1 MDRVIQTFI
10 PGGIGVMLLLSLM
23 LNFRRKFRTS
33 KPESKVFFG
42 MLVVNLFLCI
52 LEPVALWLDG
62 KLFPGAI
69 ALATVINVLL
79 YMANVSF
86 SVLWATYA
94 ELRVGRKK
102 RFPGW
107 LHYLQYLPAAVM
119 FFGSLVN
126 LFIPVFFQITPDN
139 YYIRIGLF
147 PLTYMIT
154 YFYLVWGTVI
164 AYGVAPQMNRYVFLP
179 AATFLTPV
187 VIASV
192 VQYFHYGVSLLW
204 VGTAIGMSS
213 AYVSLLDES
222 SSIDPLSGAFSRH
235 YLNQQLSSLGGAV
248 HPGIAML
255 SGSGERLTAGIMLDI
270 DDFKQINDRNG
281 HLVGDDAIRNVGRI
295 LRRALGPKG
304 TVYRYAGD
312 EFVILMK
319 IKGREDIDSVIQRI
333 HQEAEEFHSIADKPY
348 RISFSIGQTVYIPGE
363 AVADFVKRMDDDMY
377 RDKKQKQLLWSGS
390 TEDFQINPKRNRIL
404 LVDDDFINRE
414 MLKNIFSSQYHFEEA
429 ENGREGLRKIEENA
443 IRLCA
448 ILLDIHMPGMDGL
461 ELLHILHERGITHRI
476 PTFLITANEEDDV
489 ARAAYEMGV
498 MDVIRKPIVPFVI
511 LRRVQSV
518 LELFQ
523 NREALQAIVVGQEKQ
538 LAENAMTIDALSR
551 QTIEALA
558 SAIEF
563 RDVESGDHT
572 NRIYTITRYLLTHT
586 EMGEGFTDDE
596 IESMA
601 IGSIMHDIG
610 KIAISDVILNKPGR
624 LTPEEYESMKQHTV
638 KGAALLEK
646 ISQNQNHPAYRYACD
661 IARSHH
667 ERWDGKG
674 YPDGLKGD
682 EITPWSQVVSIADV
696 YDALIS
702 PRVYKSAYDPD
713 KAVEMIQNG
722 ECGQFNPK
730 LLAGFLACEPE
741 LRRWYQDNGELALP
755 KDKEYT
761 GTIIRENDSPREV
774 VNVLL
779 LMDAV
784 KSVYDMIISVN
795 LSVNRYIMIDYD
807 RFLTRVRNYDGVFD
821 DLIIK
826 AAATIPDSHRQQF
839 INTFSR
845 ESLLR
850 AYHAGQTSAFLEHP
864 QRDDAGEVHMVQ
876 TTVLMMEDSRNGDI
890 LEITLV
896 RYVD

>member
-1 MDRVIQTFI
+1 MDRVIQTCI

-33 KPESKVFFG
+33 KPESKVFFV
-42 MLVVNLFLCI
+42 MLFVNLFLCI
-52 LEPVALWLDG
+52 LEPMSLLLDG
-62 KLFPGAI
+62 KMFPGAV
-69 ALATVINVLL
+69 ALSSVINTLL
-79 YMANVSF
+79 YMASICF

-94 ELRVGRKK
+94 EMRVSRKK
-102 RFPGW
+102 KVSGW
-107 LHYLQYLPAAVM
+107 FHYLQYLPAAIM
-119 FFGSLVN
+119 FIGSFVN
-126 LFIPVFFQITPDN
+126 LFTPVFFEITPDN
-139 YYIRIGLF
+139 HYVRMGLF
-147 PLTYMIT
+147 PMTYLII
-154 YFYLVWGTVI
+154 YFYLIWGTVI
-164 AYGVAPQMNRYVFLP
+164 SYGVAPQVNRYVFLP

-187 VIASV
+187 FIASI
-192 VQYFHYGVSLLW
+192 VQLFHYGVSLLW
-204 VGTAIGMSS
+204 VGTAIGMTS
-213 AYVSLLDES
+213 AYMSLLDES
-222 SSIDPLSGAFSRH
+222 SSIDTLSGAFSRH
-235 YLNQQLSSLGGAV
+235 YLNQQLASLGGSALA
-248 HPGIAML
+248 GIAML
-255 SGSGERLTAGIMLDI
+255 SGGERLTAGIMLDI
-270 DDFKQINDRNG
+270 DDFKQINDQNG
-281 HLVGDDAIRNVGRI
+281 HLVGDDAIRSVGRI
-295 LRRALGPKG
+295 LRRALGSKG

-319 IKGREDIDSVIQRI
+319 IRNRTETDAVIQRI
-333 HQEAEEFHSIADKPY
+333 YEEIEEFHKNADKPY

-377 RDKKQKQLLWSGS
+377 RDKKQKQLLRSGS
-390 TEDFQINPKRNRIL
+390 VEEFQINPKRNRIL

-414 MLKNIFSSQYHFEEA
+414 MLKNIFSSQYRFEEA
-429 ENGREGLRKIEENA
+429 DNGREGLRKIEEGVHG
-443 IRLCA
+443 LCA
-448 ILLDIHMPGMDGL
+448 ILLDINMPEMNGL
-461 ELLHILHERGITHRI
+461 ELLRVLHDRGISNRI
-476 PTFLITANEEDDV
+476 PTFLITANEDVEV
-489 ARAAYEMGV
+489 ARQAYEMGV

-523 NREALQAIVVGQEKQ
+523 NREALQAIVMGQEKQ
-538 LAENAMTIDALSR
+538 LAENAVTIDTLSR

-572 NRIYTITRYLLTHT
+572 NRIYAITRYILTHT
-586 EMGEGFTDDE
+586 DMGAGFTQEE

-624 LTPEEYESMKQHTV
+624 LTPEEYQSMQQHTI
-638 KGAALLEK
+638 KGAALLK
-646 ISQNQNHPAYRYACD
+646 RISWNQNHPTYRYACD

-667 ERWDGKG
+667 ERWDGSG

-702 PRVYKSAYDPD
+702 PRVYKNAYAPD
-713 KAVEMIQNG
+713 KAVEMIRNG
-722 ECGQFNPK
+722 ECGQFGPK
-730 LLAGFLACEPE
+730 LLACFFACEPE
-741 LRRWYQDNGELALP
+741 LRKWYQENGELALQKAKAHP
-755 KDKEYT
+755 T
-761 GTIIRENDSPREV
+761 TIIRENDTPREV

-779 LMDAV
+779 LMEAV

-807 RFLTRVRNYDGVFD
+807 RFLTRVKNYDGVFD
-821 DLIIK
+821 ELITK
-826 AAATIPDSHRQQF
+826 AASTVPESHRQAF
-839 INTFSR
+839 VDIFSR

-850 AYHAGQTSAFLEHP
+850 AYTAGHTSAFLEHP
-864 QRDDAGEVHMVQ
+864 QQDDNGVVHLVQ